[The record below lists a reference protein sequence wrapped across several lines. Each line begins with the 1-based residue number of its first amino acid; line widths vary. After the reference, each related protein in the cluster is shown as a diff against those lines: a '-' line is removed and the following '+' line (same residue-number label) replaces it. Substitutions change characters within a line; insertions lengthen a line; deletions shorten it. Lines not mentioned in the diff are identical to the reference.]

1 MEKRNGKKQENEVGW
16 MKLLDKLTKWFFNNE
31 PKEKNI
37 DWKETAL
44 IFSEDNIQL
53 RKQLKYWM
61 QVCSDQK
68 KINEIN
74 EEKEK

>member
-1 MEKRNGKKQENEVGW
+1 
-16 MKLLDKLTKWFFNNE
+16 MKILDKLIKWFFNNE

-44 IFSEDNIQL
+44 IFSEENIQL
-53 RKQLKYWM
+53 RKQLKYWI
-61 QVCSDQK
+61 QAYSDEK

-74 EEKEK
+74 NEKEKGKM

>member
-1 MEKRNGKKQENEVGW
+1 
-16 MKLLDKLTKWFFNNE
+16 MKILDKLIKWFFNNE
-31 PKEKNI
+31 PKEKNV

-44 IFSEDNIQL
+44 IFSEENIHL
-53 RKQLKYWM
+53 RKELKYWK
-61 QVCSDQK
+61 QAYSDQK

>member
-1 MEKRNGKKQENEVGW
+1 
-16 MKLLDKLTKWFFNNE
+16 MKILDKLIKWFFNNE

-44 IFSEDNIQL
+44 ICSEENIHL
-53 RKQLKYWM
+53 RKQLKYWV
-61 QVCSDQK
+61 QAYSDQK

>member
-1 MEKRNGKKQENEVGW
+1 MEKGIEK
-16 MKLLDKLTKWFFNNE
+16 MKLLNKLVSYFFASQSYE
-31 PKEKNI
+31 EKNV

-44 IFSEDNIQL
+44 FFSEENIQL
-53 RKQLKYWM
+53 RKELKYWKRAY
-61 QVCSDQK
+61 SDQK

>member
-1 MEKRNGKKQENEVGW
+1 

-44 IFSEDNIQL
+44 IFLEENIHL
-53 RKQLKYWM
+53 RKQLKYWI
-61 QVCSDQK
+61 QAYSDQK
-68 KINEIN
+68 KINEIKED
-74 EEKEK
+74 EEK

>member
-1 MEKRNGKKQENEVGW
+1 
-16 MKLLDKLTKWFFNNE
+16 MKILDKLIKWFFNNE

-44 IFSEDNIQL
+44 IFSEENIQL
-53 RKQLKYWM
+53 RKQLRYWI
-61 QVCSDQK
+61 QAYSDQK

-74 EEKEK
+74 EGEEK

>member
-1 MEKRNGKKQENEVGW
+1 MN
-16 MKLLDKLTKWFFNNE
+16 LLDKITKLFFNNE

-44 IFSEDNIQL
+44 LFSEENIQL
-53 RKQLKYWM
+53 RKQLKYWI
-61 QVCSDQK
+61 QAYSDQK

-74 EEKEK
+74 EGNEK

>member
-1 MEKRNGKKQENEVGW
+1 
-16 MKLLDKLTKWFFNNE
+16 MKLIDKITNWFFNNE

-44 IFSEDNIQL
+44 VFSEENIYL
-53 RKQLKYWM
+53 RKQLKYWI
-61 QVCSDQK
+61 QAYSDQK

-74 EEKEK
+74 EGKEK

>member
-1 MEKRNGKKQENEVGW
+1 
-16 MKLLDKLTKWFFNNE
+16 MKLLNKLVSYFFAPQSYE
-31 PKEKNI
+31 EKNV

-44 IFSEDNIQL
+44 FFSEENIQL
-53 RKQLKYWM
+53 RKELKYWK
-61 QVCSDQK
+61 QAYSDQK

>member
-1 MEKRNGKKQENEVGW
+1 
-16 MKLLDKLTKWFFNNE
+16 MKILDKLIKWFFNDE

-44 IFSEDNIQL
+44 IFSEENIHL
-53 RKQLKYWM
+53 RKELKYWK
-61 QVCSDQK
+61 QAYSDQK

-74 EEKEK
+74 EEKEKW

>member
-1 MEKRNGKKQENEVGW
+1 MN
-16 MKLLDKLTKWFFNNE
+16 LLDKITKLFFNNE

-44 IFSEDNIQL
+44 LFPEENIQL
-53 RKQLKYWM
+53 RKQLKYWI
-61 QVCSDQK
+61 QAYSDQK

-74 EEKEK
+74 EGNEK

>member
-1 MEKRNGKKQENEVGW
+1 
-16 MKLLDKLTKWFFNNE
+16 MKLLNKLVSYFFASQSYE
-31 PKEKNI
+31 EKNV

-44 IFSEDNIQL
+44 FFSEENIQL
-53 RKQLKYWM
+53 RKQLKYWI
-61 QVCSDQK
+61 QAYSDQK

>member
-1 MEKRNGKKQENEVGW
+1 
-16 MKLLDKLTKWFFNNE
+16 MKLLDKITKWFFDNE
-31 PKEKNI
+31 PKEKNV

-44 IFSEDNIQL
+44 IFSEENIHL
-53 RKQLKYWM
+53 RKELKHWKQAY
-61 QVCSDQK
+61 SDEK

>member
-1 MEKRNGKKQENEVGW
+1 
-16 MKLLDKLTKWFFNNE
+16 MKLLDKLIKWFFNNE

-44 IFSEDNIQL
+44 IFSEENIHL
-53 RKQLKYWM
+53 RKELKHWKQAYL
-61 QVCSDQK
+61 DEK
-68 KINEIN
+68 KINEIY

>member
-1 MEKRNGKKQENEVGW
+1 
-16 MKLLDKLTKWFFNNE
+16 MKILDKLIKWFFNNE

-44 IFSEDNIQL
+44 VFSEENIHL
-53 RKQLKYWM
+53 RKELKYWI
-61 QVCSDQK
+61 QAYSDQK

-74 EEKEK
+74 EEKEKW

>member
-1 MEKRNGKKQENEVGW
+1 
-16 MKLLDKLTKWFFNNE
+16 MKILDKLIKWFFNNE

-44 IFSEDNIQL
+44 VFSEENIHL
-53 RKQLKYWM
+53 RKELKYWK
-61 QVCSDQK
+61 QAYSDQK

-74 EEKEK
+74 EGKEK

>member
-1 MEKRNGKKQENEVGW
+1 
-16 MKLLDKLTKWFFNNE
+16 MKLLDRLTKWFFNNE

-44 IFSEDNIQL
+44 IFSEENINL
-53 RKQLKYWM
+53 RKQLKYWI
-61 QVCSDQK
+61 QAYSDEK

-74 EEKEK
+74 EGKEK

>member
-1 MEKRNGKKQENEVGW
+1 
-16 MKLLDKLTKWFFNNE
+16 MKLLDKLTKWFFNDE
-31 PKEKNI
+31 PKEKNV

-44 IFSEDNIQL
+44 IFSEENIHL
-53 RKQLKYWM
+53 RKELKYWK
-61 QVCSDQK
+61 QAYSDQK